1 MLAVLKDN
9 RRRDMAIECKRCGGS
24 TMLETVIKLRRSL
37 FGLSETHSQRAYC
50 ATCKLSGSIENA
62 AGIRRPIAING
73 RPRPSVSGFQPMWLR
88 LALGR
93 SGCAEWV

>member
-24 TMLETVIKLRRSL
+24 TMLETVIKLRRGL
-37 FGLSETHSQRAYC
+37 FGFSETRSQRAYC

-62 AGIRRPIAING
+62 AGIPLPIAIND
-73 RPRPSVSGFQPMWLR
+73 RSRPSISGFLALWLR
-88 LALGR
+88 VALGR